1 MRTVDET
8 ADGQGGLQILFHG
21 RRFTRG
27 IFRQQLTMVPTEELS
42 RAYTS
47 HPRLGYTLLV
57 FVWPNKVQ
65 REFKHLNIGY
75 LPYQVL
81 HGN

>member
-1 MRTVDET
+1 
-8 ADGQGGLQILFHG
+8 
-21 RRFTRG
+21 
-27 IFRQQLTMVPTEELS
+27 MVPTEELS

-47 HPRLGYTLLV
+47 HPRLGYTLLA

-75 LPYQVL
+75 LRYWVYRDELDETRIINSSEDQEKIQGSL
-81 HGN
+81 SIFTTAAEI